1 MRKIALLAAIALTAV
16 SFAAAESSDDPT
28 EVYKDAKVGLYLPA
42 DTQTTVDTGTWIAV
56 SAEDNLTVMFEK
68 FTKTY
73 SEKELTEK
81 NVTKACVDYGVKG
94 FKFLDSRSD
103 EGLVYAYGRGKYKT
117 NAGTEYEGYFGLL
130 VNADVKKK
138 TFFFGY
144 LVPSLKDKDVNA
156 MVLDIVDNMV
166 PME

>member
-28 EVYKDAKVGLYLPA
+28 EVYEDAKVGLYLPA
-42 DTQTTVDTGTWIAV
+42 DTQTTVDTGTWMAF
-56 SAEDNLTVMFEK
+56 SAEDKLTVMFEK
-68 FTKTY
+68 HTKTY

-81 NVTKACVDYGVKG
+81 NVTKACVDNDVKG
-94 FKFLDSRSD
+94 FKFLDTRS
-103 EGLVYAYGRGKYKT
+103 ENGLVYAYGRGKYTSKD
-117 NAGTEYEGYFGLL
+117 GTEYEGYFGLL

-138 TFFFGY
+138 TFFFAF
-144 LVPSLKDKDVNA
+144 LVHSLKDKNVNA
-156 MVLDIVDNMV
+156 TILDIVDNMV